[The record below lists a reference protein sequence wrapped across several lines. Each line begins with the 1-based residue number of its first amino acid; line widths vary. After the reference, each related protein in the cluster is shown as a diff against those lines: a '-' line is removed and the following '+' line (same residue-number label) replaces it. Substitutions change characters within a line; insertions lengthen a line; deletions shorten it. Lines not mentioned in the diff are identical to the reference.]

1 MKLIVLIFFFCFGFT
16 CDAQQEAIPRSD
28 SRLESIEKSL
38 DTFDPQAHVNME
50 KDSLSHLQLVSPAW
64 NDFVDSHRMRAFR
77 WQHNSGIVIFFL
89 VISIVLFGIYLSY
102 YQFRL
107 GKKMIL
113 KQMEINEKLKAN
125 DQNLDILKADLE
137 INKDGVKISTAVI
150 GLAILIISVVFFFL
164 YLKYVYPLHEI

>member
-1 MKLIVLIFFFCFGFT
+1 MLILFSFIGLISA
-16 CDAQQEAIPRSD
+16 AQETVPKKD
-28 SRLESIEKSL
+28 SRLDSIEAAFSS
-38 DTFDPQAHVNME
+38 FDPQSVAIKE
-50 KDSLSHLQLVSPAW
+50 RDSLSNEASFHKEW
-64 NDFVDSHRMRAFR
+64 DGFVDSHRMRAFT
-77 WQHNSGIVIFFL
+77 WQHYSSVTIFFL
-89 VISIVLFGIYLSY
+89 VILIVLFGIYLSY

-113 KQMEINEKLKAN
+113 KQMEINEKLKTS